1 MEPAIVIQPEGVR
14 IPRLLP
20 DIETFRE
27 WARSDDF
34 PERGRID
41 WIGGE
46 VEVDMSPEDITTH
59 GTLKSAVSR
68 QLGNLIE
75 DSDRGVVLIDRAR
88 LSSPSGDLSVE
99 PDVVVIL
106 TESMRSGRVR
116 LIPKAGAREGRFIEI
131 EGAADLVVEC
141 VSDSSKKKDRERLPA
156 RYFAAGVREYWVADG
171 RVDPVA
177 LVLYRRGR
185 DRYVETR
192 PDSDGFRRSQ
202 ILGRSVRI
210 VRIPMELG
218 LVRFR
223 MDVRP

>member
-1 MEPAIVIQPEGVR
+1 MIQPEGVR
-14 IPRLLP
+14 IPRLLR

-27 WARSDDF
+27 WVRSDDF

-59 GTLKSAVSR
+59 GTLKTAIATGLV
-68 QLGNLIE
+68 NLIE
-75 DSDRGVVLIDRAR
+75 PSDRGIVLIDRAR

-106 TESMRSGRVR
+106 NESVESGRVR
-116 LIPKAGAREGRFIEI
+116 LIPKSGAREGRFIEL

-156 RYFAAGVREYWVADG
+156 RYFAAGVREYWVMDG

-177 LVLYRRGR
+177 FMLCRRGG
-185 DRYVETR
+185 DRYVETE
-192 PDSDGFRRSQ
+192 PDGDGFRRSE
-202 ILGRSVRI
+202 ILGRSARI
-210 VRIPMELG
+210 VRIPMKSG

-223 MDVRP
+223 LETRP